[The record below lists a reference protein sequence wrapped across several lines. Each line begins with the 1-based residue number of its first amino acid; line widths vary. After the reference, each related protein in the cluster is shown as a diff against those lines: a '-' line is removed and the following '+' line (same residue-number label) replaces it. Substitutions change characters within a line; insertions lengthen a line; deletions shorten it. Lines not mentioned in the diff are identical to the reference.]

1 MEDFSEFVASCD
13 RDIHVSKSQ
22 KVNCWWLIDED
33 GVMLHIDLL
42 PMRVLSALAFLSACA
57 NLYLHQTICT
67 PVIFNNKSNWP
78 PLIQH
83 GTIPFP
89 VPSNSILRF
98 LPFICV
104 SGCGCA
110 WPTELASSY
119 LLGLCHQTLLLVSA
133 AWYMNTAMSLWRP
146 RGTPTRYQCD
156 LRGVLWSL
164 TAAAVQGQKMWCQ
177 TRGWLQKAFQH
188 RLKWLGKKNNTK
200 TSLWDCYWWM
210 KTTGYQRLFEL
221 FHLY

>member
-1 MEDFSEFVASCD
+1 
-13 RDIHVSKSQ
+13 
-22 KVNCWWLIDED
+22 
-33 GVMLHIDLL
+33 MLHIDLL
-42 PMRVLSALAFLSACA
+42 PMRVLSALAFLSASA
-57 NLYLHQTICT
+57 NLYHHQTIYT
-67 PVIFNNKSNWP
+67 PVLFNNNSNWP
-78 PLIQH
+78 PLILH
-83 GTIPFP
+83 GTKPFP

-110 WPTELASSY
+110 WPTGPASSY

-133 AWYMNTAMSLWRP
+133 AWYMNAAMSLWRP

-156 LRGVLWSL
+156 LRGALWSL

-188 RLKWLGKKNNTK
+188 SLKWLGKKKKQKK
-200 TSLWDCYWWM
+200 TQKPPCGIVTDEW
-210 KTTGYQRLFEL
+210 KQRAITAYLSFSIYTNGSKAQSGGNEWVDRG
-221 FHLY
+221 HR